1 MNSGI
6 SCIVDRTHLTHLNKI
21 FFQETTEAYVEWTT
35 TTEMSTDD
43 VTDADTD
50 ADASVDDIRKVFWSF
65 CFLSVPIVT
74 LALLSNG
81 LAFVVFYKKPAF
93 RKILSN
99 K

>member
-1 MNSGI
+1 M
-6 SCIVDRTHLTHLNKI
+6 
-21 FFQETTEAYVEWTT
+21 EWTT
-35 TTEMSTDD
+35 PPDISTDD
-43 VTDADTD
+43 
-50 ADASVDDIRKVFWSF
+50 DASQADIRNVFLSF

-81 LAFVVFYKKPAF
+81 LAFLVFYKKPAF